1 MPKADEPV
9 TQLATRIPKDPP
21 PAPSRL
27 HCVTHDTSV
36 MDFVTEAIEAK
47 LGARL
52 ERRRGQHR
60 TASKGAEAFAACIP
74 GTGVFRRSRDAS
86 GVF

>member
-36 MDFVTEAIEAK
+36 MDFVTKAIEAK
-47 LGARL
+47 LGRKA
-52 ERRRGQHR
+52 G
-60 TASKGAEAFAACIP
+60 SKKGPA
-74 GTGVFRRSRDAS
+74 
-86 GVF
+86 